1 MDAQLNPNP
10 QQLWADHEVMPFD
23 IQLPQQKAL
32 WVRVPAPVVKRASF
46 LDQRVLPDAAAKLR
60 TPLSWL
66 QQAPQTSTPL
76 RWIFHCGHVGSTLL
90 SRLLDTP
97 NARVLREPQILRS
110 LASSRREAGFAWSPW
125 SVDEWW
131 QQWAAPSLSLLARH
145 RSDEHGVLIKA
156 TSATAHLMPDILQR
170 RSQDQALA
178 LAMPLDLYLAAMH
191 ISPAA
196 MQDIQGFAPA
206 RIQQLRQWLQRPPA
220 GLSALQQDQLIAISW
235 LVTLW
240 PMAQAV
246 AACPQRCQWISFA
259 DLMEHP
265 QDTAAHCSDA
275 LHWCGSVDPEGL
287 MNHYAKDPSRRFDSQ
302 ARWRQL
308 DALRLQ
314 LKPKAEALSAW
325 LCELVKEHAE
335 LLHFARGDTLQD
347 TALAASA

>member
-1 MDAQLNPNP
+1 MNAQLNPNP

-23 IQLPQQKAL
+23 VQLPQQKAL
-32 WVRVPAPVVKRASF
+32 WVRVPAPLVKRASF
-46 LDQRVLPDAAAKLR
+46 LDQRVLPEAAAKLR

-66 QQAPQTSTPL
+66 QQAPPTSAPL

-97 NARVLREPQILRS
+97 KARVLREPQILRS

-156 TSATAHLMPDILQR
+156 TSATAHLMPDILHR
-170 RSQDQALA
+170 RSQDRALA

-196 MQDIQGFAPA
+196 MQDIHGFAPA
-206 RIQQLRQWLQRPPA
+206 RIQQLRQSLQRPPA
-220 GLSALQQDQLIAISW
+220 ALSGLSQDQLVAISW

-240 PMAQAV
+240 PMAQAID
-246 AACPQRCQWISFA
+246 ASPQRARWVQFA
-259 DLMEHP
+259 DLMEQP
-265 QDTAAHCSDA
+265 QATAEQCSDA
-275 LHWCGSVDPEGL
+275 LNWCGSVEPGGL

-308 DALRLQ
+308 DTLRQQ
-314 LKPKAEALSAW
+314 LKPKAQALSAW
-325 LCELVKEHAE
+325 LVEVVKEHAGMAAFAQGE
-335 LLHFARGDTLQD
+335 LPKA
-347 TALAASA
+347 